1 MTMTRRDVIS
11 ATAGAAVLATAL
23 PLAVGDKKKSGRR
36 RSPVAPGAHQVVPLP
51 FDASKLTDLSE
62 RLVVSHH
69 DNNYAG
75 AVKNLNKV
83 ELELA
88 QITKETPGFVVTG
101 LRERELTFTNSVILH
116 EHYFANLGG
125 NGQRGGAI
133 SKALGASFGSA
144 GRFEELFRATAMS
157 LGGGSGWAI
166 LDLNFH
172 TSDLRIYW
180 AGAHSQAVAFGAPLL
195 VLDMYEHA
203 YAMDY
208 GAGHAKYIDAFFANI
223 RWDVV
228 DHRLARAHAAAR
240 DLAG

>member
-11 ATAGAAVLATAL
+11 ATAGAAVLASAL
-23 PLAVGDKKKSGRR
+23 PLAMGDPKKPARTH
-36 RSPVAPGAHQVVPLP
+36 SPVAAGAHEVVPLP
-51 FDASKLTDLSE
+51 FDPARLPGLSE
-62 RLVVSHH
+62 KLLVSHH

-83 ELELA
+83 EQELA

-125 NGQRGGAI
+125 GGKEGGAI
-133 SKALGASFGSA
+133 NKALAASFGSA
-144 GRFEELFRATAMS
+144 GRFEELFRATALS

-180 AGAHSQAVAFGAPLL
+180 AGGHSQAVAFGAPLL

-203 YAMDY
+203 YAIDY

-228 DHRLARAHAAAR
+228 DHRLAKAQAAAR
-240 DLAG
+240 DLAR